1 MTDLEQSSLIT
12 LPGVDY
18 FVLSGKAWHN
28 TPMPISIPK
37 RPARSAPRKAPQN
50 TSWEN
55 VAGWY
60 DKLLEGEG
68 TYQKELILPNL
79 LRLMDIRRGDAV
91 LDLACGP
98 GFFARE
104 FAARGAVVTG
114 ADASTALIAIAKK
127 NAIAPAG
134 AGMTSTPGSAVFHI
148 ASADALPFLK
158 NGVENKAAIVLA
170 LQNIENVAGVL
181 RECARVIKKGG
192 ELYIVLNHP
201 AFRVPKA
208 SGWGWD
214 EKEKAQYRR
223 VDRYLSELKVPIQ
236 MHPGDKPSQHTTSFH
251 RPLQYYFKALNK
263 AEFSVSMMEE
273 WNSHKKSQ
281 EGPRAKAEDVARK
294 EIPLFL
300 CLVAVKQ

>member
-1 MTDLEQSSLIT
+1 
-12 LPGVDY
+12 
-18 FVLSGKAWHN
+18 
-28 TPMPISIPK
+28 MPK
-37 RPARSAPRKAPQN
+37 N

-79 LRLMDIRRGDAV
+79 LRLMDIHRGQAV

-98 GFFARE
+98 GFFAHE
-104 FAARGAVVTG
+104 FATRGAVVTG
-114 ADASTALIAIAKK
+114 VDASTALIAIAKK
-127 NAIAPAG
+127 NTVVPGPTGG
-134 AGMTSTPGSAVFHI
+134 AGTTAFYA
-148 ASADALPFLK
+148 ASADAVPFIK
-158 NGVENKAAIVLA
+158 SASEDKAAIVLA
-170 LQNIENVAGVL
+170 LQNIENVTGVL

-208 SGWGWD
+208 SAWGWD

-236 MHPGDKPSQHTTSFH
+236 MHPGDKPNQYTTSFH
-251 RPLQYYFKALNK
+251 RPMQYYFKALNK
-263 AEFSVSMMEE
+263 AGFAVSLMEE

-281 EGPRAKAEDVARK
+281 AGPRADAEDIARK
-294 EIPLFL
+294 EIPLFV
-300 CLVAVKQ
+300 CLMAVKG

>member
-1 MTDLEQSSLIT
+1 MLNQ
-12 LPGVDY
+12 
-18 FVLSGKAWHN
+18 K
-28 TPMPISIPK
+28 PK
-37 RPARSAPRKAPQN
+37 PTKTSKT

-55 VAGWY
+55 VAEWY

-79 LRLMDIRRGDAV
+79 LRLMDIRRGDLL

-104 FAARGAVVTG
+104 FAARGAMVTG
-114 ADASTALIAIAKK
+114 VDASTALIAIAKK
-127 NAIAPAG
+127 NVVSNSAATFY
-134 AGMTSTPGSAVFHI
+134 TS
-148 ASADALPFLK
+148 SADALPFIK
-158 NGVENKAAIVLA
+158 NGDIDKGAIVLA
-170 LQNIENVAGVL
+170 LQNIENVAAVL
-181 RECARVIKKGG
+181 RECARVIKKEG

-208 SGWGWD
+208 SSWGWD
-214 EKEKAQYRR
+214 EKEKTQYRR

-236 MHPGDKPSQHTTSFH
+236 MHPGDKPNQYTTSFH
-251 RPLQYYFKALNK
+251 RPLQFYFKALNK
-263 AEFSVSMMEE
+263 AGFSVSLMEE

-281 EGPRAKAEDVARK
+281 EGPHAKAEDLARK

-300 CLVAVKQ
+300 CLMALKK